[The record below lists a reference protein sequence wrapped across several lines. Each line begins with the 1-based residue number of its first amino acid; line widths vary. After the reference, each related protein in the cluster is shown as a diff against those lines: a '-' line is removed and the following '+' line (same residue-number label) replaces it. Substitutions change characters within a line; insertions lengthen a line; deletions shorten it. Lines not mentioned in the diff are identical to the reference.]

1 MFVLVIVYIVLCL
14 GVGYLGIDRKMGFWG
29 YFFFA
34 LFFSPIL
41 ALLMVLVSDRRAKPP
56 DPPSPA
62 QVSELILSNALL
74 RDDLKEALEANR
86 RLLERMERERAA
98 GPIIVEKPNVVVE
111 RPPQ

>member
-1 MFVLVIVYIVLCL
+1 MFILLIIYVILCI

-41 ALLMVLVSDRRAKPP
+41 ALLMVLVSDRKAKPP

-62 QVSELILSNALL
+62 QVNDLILSNALL

-86 RLLERMERERAA
+86 RLLERIERERAA
-98 GPIIVEKPNVVVE
+98 ERVVE
-111 RPPQ
+111 RPTRVD